1 MSKRRL
7 VFVINTDDDA
17 DILDWWEQQDNK
29 SAAVRAAIRATMGV
43 KPAPAAEPVTVA
55 ALRQV
60 IREELAQVEL
70 QAAHTD
76 PGTADTTVTEDVD
89 PAAAARLDAMF

>member
-1 MSKRRL
+1 MGKHNL
-7 VFVINTDDDA
+7 TFVVYDERHA
-17 DILDWWEQQDNK
+17 DILEWWAQQDNK
-29 SAAVRAAIRATMGV
+29 SAAVRAAIRATMGA
-43 KPAPAAEPVTVA
+43 APAAEPVTVA

>member
-60 IREELAQVEL
+60 IREELAHIEL

-76 PGTADTTVTEDVD
+76 PESDATATEDVD

>member
-7 VFVINTDDDA
+7 IFVINTDDDA
-17 DILDWWEQQDNK
+17 DILDWWEQQENK
-29 SAAVRAAIRATMGV
+29 SAAVRAAIRATMDT
-43 KPAPAAEPVTVA
+43 APAAEPVTVA

-70 QAAHTD
+70 QAAHPD
-76 PGTADTTVTEDVD
+76 PETSDGTVTEDVD

>member
-76 PGTADTTVTEDVD
+76 PESDATATEDVD

>member
-7 VFVINTDDDA
+7 IFVINTDDDA
-17 DILDWWEQQDNK
+17 DILEWWEQQANK
-29 SAAVRAAIRATMGV
+29 SAAVRAAIRATMG
-43 KPAPAAEPVTVA
+43 ATPAAEPVTVA

-70 QAAHTD
+70 QAAHPNPETSD
-76 PGTADTTVTEDVD
+76 GTVTEDVD

>member
-55 ALRQV
+55 VLRQV

-76 PGTADTTVTEDVD
+76 PESDATATEDVD

>member
-1 MSKRRL
+1 MGKHNL
-7 VFVINTDDDA
+7 TFVVYDERHA

-60 IREELAQVEL
+60 IREELAHIEL

-76 PGTADTTVTEDVD
+76 SESDATATEDLD

>member
-1 MSKRRL
+1 MSKHNL
-7 VFVINTDDDA
+7 TFVVYDERHA
-17 DILDWWEQQDNK
+17 DILEWWEQQDNK